1 MPIQWTDSEAGEVRN
16 ILASHFKGHPPGNQV
31 WVFGSRVLGKAKPFS
46 DLDLIVAYGAPA
58 EFGVLHALKEAFSES
73 RLPYR
78 VDVHDWNAIP
88 EAWKAEIL
96 KVRELIFSDG

>member
-1 MPIQWTDSEAGEVRN
+1 MRG
-16 ILASHFKGHPPGNQV
+16 ILAVLWRGLPPGNQV
-31 WVFGSRVLGKAKPFS
+31 WVFGSRALGKAKPFS

-58 EFGVLHALKEAFSES
+58 EFRILHALKEAFSES

-88 EAWKAEIL
+88 EVWKSEIL
-96 KVRELIFSDG
+96 KVRELIYSDG